1 LQTKSKHDIMIF
13 ARLMNGTL
21 RRLRERQALSQRDL
35 AAKAG
40 VNVTTINHIEQGKQR
55 PNPSTIRKLAGAL
68 GVTPEEL
75 ISEQLGLF

>member
-1 LQTKSKHDIMIF
+1 
-13 ARLMNGTL
+13 MNGGL

-55 PNPSTIRKLAGAL
+55 PNPSTIRKLAKAL